1 MIKVLK
7 YLKKFKISLIFVI
20 ALLFIQAQCELSL
33 PDYMSNIVNTGI
45 QSGGVDSSVF
55 EAVGEEN
62 FNRVQIFMED
72 KDKETLKS
80 SYNLITS
87 ADATSEQIEDYPILK
102 TSNVYELKKL
112 SDEEFDH
119 LNKIL
124 PKPELIVMA
133 LESGKY
139 GADDA
144 LSHLPEGTDVFA
156 MLSQMPIEELKKMES
171 AIDSKMESMGDS
183 TLVTAST
190 NFVKSEYAKLGMD
203 LEGIQK
209 NYVTSA
215 GVKMLLISLLGA
227 ICAIGV
233 GFLSSRIAAG
243 LARNLRFDIFEKVEN
258 FSNAEFN
265 KFSTASLITRTTNDI
280 QQIQMVL
287 VMMLR
292 IVIYAPIMGIGALIH
307 VLDSNASMT
316 WIIFFVIVLLLS
328 VIGVAFSIVMPKFKI
343 AQQLLDKLN
352 LVMREFLEGMP
363 VIRAFN
369 TEKYE
374 EQKFNKA
381 NKDITDTNIFVNRV
395 MAALMPVMMFIMN
408 CVSLVIIWVGGQQ
421 IDLGTLQIGDLIA
434 FIQYAMQIIMSFLM
448 ISMVAIMIP
457 RAGVAANRIMEVL
470 NSNPSILDPKNAED
484 FNENLHG
491 VVEFKNVCF
500 KYPGAEE
507 NILDNINFI
516 AKPGQTTAFIGSTGS
531 GKSTLINLVPR
542 FFDVTDGEV
551 IVDGTNIKDVTQH
564 QLREKIGYVPQKG
577 ILFSG
582 TIETNL
588 LYAKH
593 DATRQELE
601 SAAII
606 AQASDFIESTD
617 DKYET
622 AISQGGTNVSGGQKQ
637 RISIARAI
645 VKEPEI
651 LIFDDS
657 FSALDFKTDAKLR
670 KALDEFTQRTQSTVL
685 LVAQRISSIMHAEQ
699 IIVLDNGKIV
709 GKGNHKE
716 LLNSCEVYQE
726 IAYSQLSKE
735 ELENESNEN

>member
-726 IAYSQLSKE
+726 I
-735 ELENESNEN
+735 